1 MHVTWVWAS
10 SRSLWS
16 AGKPGLLQSMGWQ
29 RVCHNWVTEQ
39 KQQAYVHT
47 HVYYYFCIY
56 PSVPMDK
63 AKFIMMSPTPF
74 QYHFILVFF
83 SCISIFTL
91 SHSKK
96 FDLTIHYSLIYLVN
110 LYRQKADSELLYCTS
125 VWHTGTNQSTVFI
138 MVTFLFNFTV
148 FSLNTVFQ
156 C

>member
-1 MHVTWVWAS
+1 MSLSKLQEFVKRRETWLAAVHGVAK
-10 SRSLWS
+10 SLSQLSDWTKTTS
-16 AGKPGLLQSMGWQ
+16 I
-29 RVCHNWVTEQ
+29 CT
-39 KQQAYVHT
+39 HT
-47 HVYYYFCIY
+47 CLFLFLYLY